1 MYKRQ
6 LVKNAGG
13 VIKTINLSKSNSSKD
28 YEVSLLKSSSE
39 LSSDTITVAAS
50 EHLIDQVV
58 ELIINS
64 QIDC

>member
-13 VIKTINLSKSNSSKD
+13 VIKTINLSKSNSSND